1 MRMVNKDH
9 MRKILLEEK
18 RFMPLEDVKTVNMP
32 KWDELSV
39 KHMWPKMKAIE
50 GFMLYMPDRLPKK
63 ILPDR
68 EYFFNI
74 MNSINP
80 DYVQKAIQH
89 AAAQRNSVTEQ
100 NAESE
105 SILLSAN
112 MQALLQEKPF
122 QSGKSPLLTD
132 CE

>member
-18 RFMPLEDVKTVNMP
+18 RFMPLEDVKTVNVP

-39 KHMWPKMKAIE
+39 KQLWPKMKVIE
-50 GFMLYMPDRLPKK
+50 RFMHYMPDRLPKN

-112 MQALLQEKPF
+112 MHALLQEKPF
-122 QSGKSPLLTD
+122 QSGKSPILAD

>member
-1 MRMVNKDH
+1 
-9 MRKILLEEK
+9 
-18 RFMPLEDVKTVNMP
+18 MPLEDVKTVNMP

-74 MNSINP
+74 MNSVNP
-80 DYVQKAIQH
+80 DYVQKAIQNPKTPKP
-89 AAAQRNSVTEQ
+89 Q
-100 NAESE
+100 E
-105 SILLSAN
+105 SICVECVVELGLI
-112 MQALLQEKPF
+112 M
-122 QSGKSPLLTD
+122 
-132 CE
+132 

>member
-1 MRMVNKDH
+1 MVNKDH

-18 RFMPLEDVKTVNMP
+18 RFMPLEDVKPVNMP

-50 GFMLYMPDRLPKK
+50 GFMLYMPERLPKK

-74 MNSINP
+74 MNSVNP

-112 MQALLQEKPF
+112 MHALLQEKPF